1 MDNLAFKQLP
11 PQVQQVLPI
20 LDNLSNSQKSVL
32 IHYLSQ
38 HQTHAMPPRKLGTLA
53 HKASVSF
60 ADDWEITDEELFGE

>member
-1 MDNLAFKQLP
+1 MDDLTFKQLP

-20 LDNLSNSQKSVL
+20 LANLNSRQKSVL

-38 HQTHAMPPRKLGTLA
+38 HQTNVKPPRKLGTLA

-60 ADDWEITDEELFGE
+60 ADDWEIINERI